1 MISDE
6 LLEKYQVGNR
16 DRYDT
21 EYDFYMTFLCRTDH
35 IPNKIIEALIEDLA
49 AATITN
55 FVKVFIDFIKAVRIE
70 YKDVLEC
77 RKFAREQINRLEAG
91 E

>member
-1 MISDE
+1 MIPKE
-6 LLEKYQVGNR
+6 IYKKYQLA
-16 DRYDT
+16 DIT
-21 EYDFYMTFLCRTDH
+21 EYECPQDFYRTFLIQTDH
-35 IPNKIIEALIEDLA
+35 IPNKIIETLIEDLA
-49 AATITN
+49 SATITN